1 MPELEDLSWLHLRNP
16 RVPCLRLSSRL
27 ARFPS
32 LLRLERIC
40 LAQLVVPGLVH
51 LIRSPRAV
59 SVPDE
64 SYFRFCQHTELI
76 DQTCTADNTTDVHT
90 HAPTFG
96 QCGTSQITYN
106 HLPTALIPIVPPI
119 STRDASPSHTKRSP
133 SIATAAPYAN
143 ALTPIPDE
151 LMTSIYSYCSRST
164 LLNCML
170 VDRRQFSLVVP
181 IVWRSVRSPEGN
193 LKQLRGFCS
202 DAESHWV
209 SFGYYSCIS
218 TGKWLTRLNLTL
230 NFCL

>member
-1 MPELEDLSWLHLRNP
+1 MPELEDLSWLHLRKP
-16 RVPCLRLSSRL
+16 RILGLGLSGHL

-40 LAQLVVPGLVH
+40 HVRLVVPGLVY
-51 LIRSPRAV
+51 LIRYPRAV
-59 SVPDE
+59 SLSDSPCFW
-64 SYFRFCQHTELI
+64 SCQRKELI
-76 DQTCTADNTTDVHT
+76 DQTMTTDNTTDVRA
-90 HAPTFG
+90 HAATFG

-106 HLPTALIPIVPPI
+106 HLPTALIPTVPRNP
-119 STRDASPSHTKRSP
+119 TGDAFPSHTKRSP
-133 SIATAAPYAN
+133 SAATAAPYPN

-209 SFGYYSCIS
+209 SFGYYCCNS
-218 TGKWLTRLNLTL
+218 TEK
-230 NFCL
+230 